1 MAKTGR
7 GKEKNAAKAMADAAG
22 EQAKKAQEQSLV
34 LIPAKTLKQLLSDD
48 DGYKQRIDGMT
59 GELREQIKYAADKK
73 HLHKGAYALL
83 KKLHRIDSAEQ
94 LRTLWLTLLAYMDMA
109 GVMKRIDSVPDLPLG
124 GDADADAGADDP
136 ADETGVVEAEDGERE
151 AAEVVTP
158 QFGSRGRGRR
168 AEPTAH

>member
-7 GKEKNAAKAMADAAG
+7 GKEKNAAKAMAEAAA
-22 EQAKKAQEQSLV
+22 EQAKVAQEQSLV

-48 DGYKQRIDGMT
+48 EGYKQRIDGLT

-109 GVMKRIDSVPDLPLG
+109 GVMKRIDSVQDLPLG
-124 GDADADAGADDP
+124 GDSGEEEP
-136 ADETGVVEAEDGERE
+136 ADETGMVEADAEQETAG
-151 AAEVVTP
+151 EVVTP
-158 QFGSRGRGRR
+158 QFGGRGRGRR